1 MMTDLSPQW
10 MYWTVPTLLFVGFI
24 LLMLIVLSIWDA
36 KDPGWARQGL
46 LPIET
51 TRGDRVFMSILTA
64 GILFCLWLYFIG
76 TTAIW
81 GVLVAGAATAVGI
94 MNFF

>member
-1 MMTDLSPQW
+1 MMIELPPQW
-10 MYWTVPTLLFVGFI
+10 MYWVVPTLLFLGFI
-24 LLMLIVLSIWDA
+24 LLMLVGLSIWDA
-36 KDPGWARQGL
+36 NDPGWARQGI

-51 TRGDRVFMSILTA
+51 TRGDRVFMSILTT
-64 GILFCLWLYFIG
+64 GIFFCLWLYFAG

-81 GVLVAGAATAVGI
+81 GVLVAGAVAAVGI

>member
-1 MMTDLSPQW
+1 MMIELPPQW
-10 MYWTVPTLLFVGFI
+10 MYWAVPTLLFLGFI
-24 LLMLIVLSIWDA
+24 LLMLVGLSIWDA
-36 KDPGWARQGL
+36 NDPGWGRQGL

-51 TRGDRVFMSILTA
+51 TRGDRVFMSILTT
-64 GILFCLWLYFIG
+64 GIFFCLWLYFLG

-81 GVLVAGAATAVGI
+81 GVLLAGAAATVGI

>member
-1 MMTDLSPQW
+1 MMIKLPPQW
-10 MYWTVPTLLFVGFI
+10 MNWVVPTLLFVGGI

-36 KDPGWARQGL
+36 KDPGWARKGI

-51 TRGDRVFMSILTA
+51 TRGDRVFMSILTT
-64 GILFCLWLYFIG
+64 GLIFCLWLYFIG
-76 TTAIW
+76 TANVW
-81 GVLVAGAATAVGI
+81 GVLVVGAVATVGI

>member
-1 MMTDLSPQW
+1 MMIELPPQW

-24 LLMLIVLSIWDA
+24 LLMLIGLSIWDA
-36 KDPGWARQGL
+36 EDPGWARQGI

-51 TRGDRVFMSILTA
+51 TRGDRVFMSILTTLA
-64 GILFCLWLYFIG
+64 VFCFWLYVAG
-76 TTAIW
+76 TSAVW
-81 GVLVAGAATAVGI
+81 GVLVFGAVATVGI